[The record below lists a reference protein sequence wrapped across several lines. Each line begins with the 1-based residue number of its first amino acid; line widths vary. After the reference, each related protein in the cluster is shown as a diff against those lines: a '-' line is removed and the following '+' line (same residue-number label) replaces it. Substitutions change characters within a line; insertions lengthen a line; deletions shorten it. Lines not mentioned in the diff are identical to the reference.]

1 MNENI
6 SLSDHLT
13 LAEMEHSDT
22 AIRLKID
29 NSAPPEVIEHLKR
42 FAAEVFEVV
51 RSTVNA
57 PVHVTS
63 GFRCTELEKTLG
75 RGILVNQHLS
85 GNAADIHVDGM
96 TLDGLFNLIRVNP
109 SIPYD
114 QLITEGGCV
123 HISGGVDKPRRM
135 AMIEHITRV
144 EGQKPHY
151 SYEHVE
157 NHA

>member
-6 SLSDHLT
+6 SLSEHLT
-13 LAEMEHSDT
+13 LFEMQHSDT

-29 NSAPPEVIEHLKR
+29 NSATPEVIEHLKR
-42 FAAEVFEVV
+42 FALEVFEPV
-51 RSTVNA
+51 RVFIGK

-63 GFRCTELEKTLG
+63 GFRCKELEIAIG
-75 RGILVNQHLS
+75 SGIAVNQHLT

-96 TLDGLFNLIRVNP
+96 TFDGLFDLLRVNP

-123 HISGGVDKPRRM
+123 HISGGVDVPRRM
-135 AMIEHITRV
+135 AMIQHKLPGGRF
-144 EGQKPHY
+144 
-151 SYEHVE
+151 SYEHVA

>member
-6 SLSDHLT
+6 NLSEHLT

-22 AIRLKID
+22 AMAKGVD

-42 FAAEVFEVV
+42 FAVEVFEPV
-51 RSTVNA
+51 RLFIGK
-57 PVHVTS
+57 PVHVSS
-63 GFRCTELEKTLG
+63 GFRCRELEIAIG
-75 RGILVNQHLS
+75 SGIAVNQHLT

-96 TLDGLFNLIRVNP
+96 TLDGLFDMLRVNA

-135 AMIEHITRV
+135 AMIQHKIP
-144 EGQKPHY
+144 GGF
-151 SYEHVE
+151 SYEHVA

>member
-6 SLSDHLT
+6 NLSEHLT

-22 AIRLKID
+22 AIKLGID
-29 NSAPPEVIEHLKR
+29 NSAPVEVIEHLKI
-42 FAAEVFEVV
+42 FAAEIFEPV
-51 RSTVNA
+51 RQFIGK

-63 GFRCTELEKTLG
+63 GFRCTELEKALG

-96 TLDGLFNLIRVNP
+96 TLDGLFDMIRVNP

-135 AMIEHITRV
+135 AMIEHV
-144 EGQKPHY
+144 KDGHY
-151 SYEHVE
+151 SYEHVQ

>member
-6 SLSDHLT
+6 SLSEHLT

-29 NSAPPEVIEHLKR
+29 NSAPPEAIAHMQR
-42 FAAEVFEVV
+42 FAEEVFEPV
-51 RSTVNA
+51 RSFIGK

-63 GFRCTELEKTLG
+63 GYRCKELEIAIG
-75 RGILVNQHLS
+75 SGIAVNQHLL
-85 GNAADIHVDGM
+85 GQAADIHVDGM
-96 TLDGLFNLIRVNP
+96 TFDGLFDLIRVNP
-109 SIPYD
+109 AIPYD

-135 AMIEHITRV
+135 AMIQHKLPDGRF
-144 EGQKPHY
+144 
-151 SYEHVE
+151 SYEHVA